1 MCYLRLNRHSFMKEK
16 MHVLLFCNHYE
27 TILIEFMA
35 VERVMLKAPVNN
47 LIIISVSRL
56 KG

>member
-1 MCYLRLNRHSFMKEK
+1 MKEK

-47 LIIISVSRL
+47 LIIIPVSRL
-56 KG
+56 KR

>member
-1 MCYLRLNRHSFMKEK
+1 MKEK
-16 MHVLLFCNHYE
+16 MHVLLFCNYYE